1 MKLAL
6 ALIAM
11 ISAGC
16 GIDTAAPGTGSPGG
30 VGGGGG
36 SGGGGG
42 GSGGGSDPGGN
53 PGTAD
58 NGDPGDGT
66 GPVTSVSGHITAN
79 AKWVDVVHVVGALTI
94 DAGVTLQ
101 VASGTTVD
109 VAASTGI
116 TVLGTLDIQGVKSSK
131 VVFRWATPGENWYG
145 LAVPGG
151 GSMTASYLVQVGGG
165 TTISAT
171 GSVTLV
177 NTQMSHAGG
186 DFLVMSGGTLNMT
199 YSAIG
204 LEPGQSDSTHCDMH
218 VSGPVAITATH
229 SNFSTSSYG
238 LMFYGA
244 SNADFRYTNWFGN
257 AIDID
262 RQGAAVTGNFSDSY
276 FASGAPSYVG
286 FTMQDMATRRV
297 VDAGVQ

>member
-6 ALIAM
+6 VLIGM

-16 GIDTAAPGTGSPGG
+16 GIDTAAPAPAGTGGMA
-30 VGGGGG
+30 GGGG
-36 SGGGGG
+36 STGG
-42 GSGGGSDPGGN
+42 GGN
-53 PGTAD
+53 PGGSEDPGTMD
-58 NGDPGDGT
+58 GDPGDGT

-79 AKWVDVVHVVGALTI
+79 ATWIDVIHVVGAVTI

-101 VASGTTVD
+101 VAAGATVD
-109 VAASTGI
+109 LAAGAGI
-116 TVLGTLDIQGVKSSK
+116 TVLGTLDIQGVRASK
-131 VVFRWATPGENWYG
+131 VVFRWATPGENWG
-145 LAVPGG
+145 GIAVPGG
-151 GSMTASYLVQVGGG
+151 GTMTASYLVQIGGG
-165 TTISAT
+165 TFISDNGKVA
-171 GSVTLV
+171 LV
-177 NTQMSHAGG
+177 DTRMSHALG

-204 LEPGQSDSTHCDMH
+204 LEPGHIDSTHCDMH
-218 VSGPVAITATH
+218 VSGPVEITATH

-238 LMFYGA
+238 IMFYGG

-262 RQGAAVTGNFSDSY
+262 RGGAAVTGNFSNSY

-286 FTMQDMATRRV
+286 FTMQDMATERV
-297 VDAGVQ
+297 AAAGVR

>member
-16 GIDTAAPGTGSPGG
+16 GIDTAAPAPGG
-30 VGGGGG
+30 PGGIGGGP
-36 SGGGGG
+36 GGG
-42 GSGGGSDPGGN
+42 GGGSDPGGSGE
-53 PGTAD
+53 PGTGN

-66 GPVTSVSGHITAN
+66 GPVTSVSGRITAN
-79 AKWVDVVHVVGALTI
+79 AKWVDVVHVVGDVTI
-94 DAGVTLQ
+94 DAGATLQ
-101 VASGTTVD
+101 VAAGATVD
-109 VAASTGI
+109 VAAGTGI
-116 TVLGTLDIQGVKSSK
+116 TVLGTLDIQGVQSSK

-145 LAVPGG
+145 FAIPGG
-151 GSMTASYLVQVGGG
+151 GAMTASYLVQVGGG
-165 TTISAT
+165 TTISGT
-171 GSVTLV
+171 GKVTLV
-177 NTQMSHAGG
+177 DTQMSHAGG

-204 LEPGQSDSTHCDMH
+204 LESGQIDSTHCDMH

-238 LMFYGA
+238 LMFYGG

-262 RQGAAVTGNFSDSY
+262 RAGAPVTGNFSDSY
-276 FASGAPSYVG
+276 FASGAPSYGG

-297 VDAGVQ
+297 ADAGVR

>member
-16 GIDTAAPGTGSPGG
+16 GIDTAAPGPGSPGG
-30 VGGGGG
+30 VSGGGAGGG
-36 SGGGGG
+36 SGGGTGG
-42 GSGGGSDPGGN
+42 GDPGGD
-53 PGTAD
+53 PGTVD
-58 NGDPGDGT
+58 SGDPGDGA

-79 AKWVDVVHVVGALTI
+79 ATWVDVIHVVGDLTI
-94 DAGVTLQ
+94 DPGVTLQ
-101 VASGTTVD
+101 VAAGTTVD
-109 VAASTGI
+109 VSAGVPI

-131 VVFRWATPGENWYG
+131 VVFRWVTPGENWYG

-151 GSMTASYLVQVGGG
+151 GSMMATYLVQVGGA
-165 TTISAT
+165 TTISDT
-171 GSVTLV
+171 GNVRLV

-204 LEPGQSDSTHCDMH
+204 LEAGQRDSTHCDMH
-218 VSGPVAITATH
+218 VSGPVEITATH

-238 LMFYGA
+238 LMFYGG
-244 SNADFRYTNWFGN
+244 SNADFRYSNWFGN

-262 RQGAAVTGNFSDSY
+262 RGGAAVTGNFSDSY

-297 VDAGVQ
+297 ADAGVQ